1 MKIAVI
7 TARFSFTGVPLAQMR
22 LAEAL
27 RRRGAEVDE
36 IFGFIGRANRAI
48 QAGQGR
54 LDLGASRVIHM
65 LPALVRYLRSR
76 RPDVVFCAEDHL
88 NAIVLVA
95 ALLAG
100 SRARVCCSS
109 RVTPFD
115 TYGRGG
121 LLKRFGFRILMSTLM
136 KRASLLTC
144 VSQDMVLQYQHIF
157 GNKGHVCV
165 YNIVD
170 PGLAAERIRADV
182 SHSWCHEPGRKLI
195 VAAGSLERWKG
206 FGDLIHAMTVVRQ
219 DAKLLIL
226 GEGSQRREL
235 EALIENLGLSN
246 RVQLIGRVDNPLAYF
261 AKAQVFSLS
270 SLVEGMPNVLVEAM
284 MCGCTPVA
292 TNCATGPRELLE
304 GGEFGELVA
313 VGDWVS
319 LGNAINRA
327 LERPA
332 PAAWLNKVI
341 APFTEQAVLGRY
353 EELLGIRVWREIPSE
368 GAGQ

>member
-36 IFGFIGRANRAI
+36 IFGFIGRDNLAI
-48 QAGQGR
+48 QSGQGR
-54 LDLGASRVIHM
+54 FDLGASRVIYM
-65 LPALVRYLRSR
+65 LPALVRYLRRS
-76 RPDVVFCAEDHL
+76 RPDVIFSAEDHL
-88 NAIVLVA
+88 NAIVLIA

-121 LLKRFGFRILMSTLM
+121 FLKRLGFKILMSALM
-136 KRASLLTC
+136 KRAGLLTC
-144 VSQDMVLQYQHIF
+144 VSQDMVLQYRQIF

-170 PGLAAERIRADV
+170 PGLAAKQIGADV
-182 SHSWCHEPGRKLI
+182 SHSWCHEPARKLI

-206 FGDLIHAMTVVRQ
+206 FADLIRAMTVVRK

-226 GEGSQRREL
+226 GEGSQRQEL
-235 EALIENLGLSN
+235 EALIESLGLSG

-261 AKAQVFSLS
+261 AKAQVFALS

-304 GGEFGELVA
+304 GGEYGQLVA
-313 VGDWVS
+313 VGDWAS
-319 LGNAINRA
+319 LGKAINRA
-327 LERPA
+327 LEKPA
-332 PAAWLNKVI
+332 PASWLQKVI

-353 EELLGIRVWREIPSE
+353 EELLGVREWRAVSGE